1 MKKFIR
7 YDISNSTEVDY
18 DIIIAFL
25 SDWGIDAFEELEETL
40 IASGIKETVNQEEI
54 DRYLT
59 YEKIL
64 FDKTEVED
72 QNWNAVWESSF
83 EPVII
88 DDFAAIRAGFHEAVA
103 GVAHDIVIT
112 PKMSFGTGHHA
123 TTWLMMQLMRDINF
137 KGKRVFD
144 FGTGTGVLAI
154 LAEKLGARQVEAI
167 DNDEWSIENAKE
179 NIEKNG
185 SKTINVK
192 LQETLPDGDTFDIVL
207 ANINKHILLEQM
219 PGISNILELGGMA
232 LLSGLLIA
240 DELDIVSSAGN
251 YQLQFEKK
259 LEKNGWIALFF
270 RKGSPKIGG

>member
-7 YDISNSTEVDY
+7 YDINNSAEVEY
-18 DIIIAFL
+18 DIMIAFL

-40 IASGIKETVNQEEI
+40 IASGVKEMVNQEEI
-54 DRYLT
+54 DHYLSSEGIT
-59 YEKIL
+59 FEKS
-64 FDKTEVED
+64 EVED

-83 EPVII
+83 EPVIM
-88 DDFAAIRAGFHEAVA
+88 DDFAAIRASFHEPVA
-103 GVAHDIVIT
+103 GVAHEIIIT

-123 TTWLMMQLMRDINF
+123 TTWLMMQIMKDIDF

-154 LAEKLGARQVEAI
+154 LAEKLGARAVEAI

-179 NIEKNG
+179 NFGNNDEKA
-185 SKTINVK
+185 INVK
-192 LQETLPDGDTFDIVL
+192 LQETLPDRDTFEILL

-219 PGISNILELGGMA
+219 PGISKCVSTGGIA
-232 LLSGLLIA
+232 LLSGLLES
-240 DELDIVSSAGN
+240 DELDIRSAAGTF
-251 YQLQFEKK
+251 QLEFEKK

-270 RKGSPKIGG
+270 RKGSAENGG